1 MHLGTI
7 LKVLIATI
15 VLYQKP
21 MQISQKKIAEW
32 NSKKDFFLHNWR
44 SSTKGTTKGKLVGKY
59 S

>member
-32 NSKKDFFLHNWR
+32 NSKKDFFYTIEEVQQRVLQR
-44 SSTKGTTKGKLVGKY
+44 VS
-59 S
+59 